1 MSNEL
6 FVPGVRMIGA
16 ENAIELTVEQIV
28 YSGKGLARHEGF
40 VVFIPEVLPGER
52 VLAEIVARH
61 KRHADARLISV
72 LDASTERTVPCCP
85 LYGTCPGCVYQH
97 ARYGEEIRIK
107 QAQLVNFLERT
118 AAWQNSVVVAEPVPS
133 PLEIG
138 YRNKIVLH
146 TRAGTGTAPAVGY
159 IGEDNKTLLDIA
171 ACPLALP
178 AINQRLA
185 ELRSESAFMNTLPDG
200 EDLTLRHTVEDG
212 TLSWIGERSPGKE
225 RLTEQSPWGPM
236 CVPRS
241 GFFQV
246 NPALIPALSEGVQT
260 ALSAIKPDI
269 VVDMYCGS
277 GLLSLAAGHAGVSRV
292 VGTDIDERAIRCA
305 QANARKLGKGEHV
318 FVAGRVLEQ
327 LPQILKELVPTRTVL
342 IADPPRRGMERPI
355 LDLIGESALPALL
368 YVSCAA
374 DTLAR
379 DLNRLA
385 TFGFR
390 LHSVR
395 LFDMFPRTPYFESF
409 AVLTR

>member
-1 MSNEL
+1 MT
-6 FVPGVRMIGA
+6 GA
-16 ENAIELTVEQIV
+16 ENAIELTVEKIV
-28 YSGKGLARHEGF
+28 YSGKGLARYEGL
-40 VVFIPEVLPGER
+40 VVFIPDVLPGER

-61 KRHADARLISV
+61 KRHADARLIRV
-72 LDASTERTVPCCP
+72 LDASPERIVPCCP
-85 LYGTCPGCVYQH
+85 LYEICPGCVYQH
-97 ARYGEEIRIK
+97 ACYGEEIRIK
-107 QAQLVNFLERT
+107 QDQLVNFLERT
-118 AAWQNSVVVAEPVPS
+118 AAWQNSVVVAKPLPS

-146 TRAGTGTAPAVGY
+146 TRAAANGVPAVGY
-159 IGEDNKTLLDIA
+159 IGRDNQTLLDIA

-200 EDLTLRHTVEDG
+200 EDLTLRHTIEDG
-212 TLSWIGERSPGKE
+212 TLIWFGERSSGKE

-236 CVPRS
+236 RVPRR

-246 NPALIPALSEGVQT
+246 NPALIAALTEGLQAALSV
-260 ALSAIKPDI
+260 IKPNT
-269 VVDMYCGS
+269 VVDLYCGS
-277 GLLSLAAGHAGVSRV
+277 GLLSLAAGHAGAIRI
-292 VGTDIDERAIRCA
+292 VGIDIEQRAIRFA
-305 QANARKLGKGEHV
+305 RANARKLGKGEHV
-318 FVAGRVLEQ
+318 FVAGRVLDQ
-327 LPQILKELVPTRTVL
+327 LPHILKDIDQTRTAL
-342 IADPPRRGMERPI
+342 IADPPRRGMESPI
-355 LDLIGESALPALL
+355 LDLIGVSALPTLL

-390 LHSVR
+390 LRSIR
-395 LFDMFPRTPYFESF
+395 LFDMFPRTPYFESL

>member
-1 MSNEL
+1 MT
-6 FVPGVRMIGA
+6 RA
-16 ENAIELTVEQIV
+16 ETPIELTIEKIV
-28 YSGKGLARHEGF
+28 YSGKGLARHEGL
-40 VVFIPEVLPGER
+40 VVFVPHVLPGER

-72 LDASTERTVPCCP
+72 PDASPERTIPCCP

-97 ARYGEEIRIK
+97 ARYSEEIRVK

-118 AAWQNSVVVAEPVPS
+118 AAWQDAVAVAEPVPS
-133 PLEIG
+133 PLDIG

-146 TRAGTGTAPAVGY
+146 TRAGTGAAPAVGY
-159 IGEDNKTLLDIA
+159 IGEDNQTLLDIA

-185 ELRSESAFMNTLPDG
+185 ELRSEPGFMNALPDG

-212 TLSWIGERSPGKE
+212 TLIWIGERSPGKE

-236 CVPRS
+236 RVPRR

-246 NPALIPALSEGVQT
+246 NPALIPMLTEGVQT
-260 ALSAIKPDI
+260 ALAAIKADT
-269 VVDMYCGS
+269 VVDLYCGS
-277 GLLSLAAGHAGVSRV
+277 GLLSLAASHAGATRT
-292 VGTDIDERAIRCA
+292 VGVDIDERSIRFA
-305 QANARKLGKGEHV
+305 EANTRKLGSGEQV
-318 FVAGRVLEQ
+318 FVAGRVHEQ
-327 LPQILKELVPTRTVL
+327 LPRILNGLAQTRSAL
-342 IADPPRRGMERPI
+342 IADPPRRGMEKHV
-355 LDLIGESALPALL
+355 LDMIGTSALPALL

-390 LHSVR
+390 LRSVR
-395 LFDMFPRTPYFESF
+395 MFDMFPRTPYFESIT
-409 AVLTR
+409 VLSR

>member
-1 MSNEL
+1 MTD
-6 FVPGVRMIGA
+6 A
-16 ENAIELTVEQIV
+16 EKSIELTVEKIV

-40 VVFIPEVLPGER
+40 VVFIPDVLPGER
-52 VLAEIVARH
+52 VLAEIVVRH
-61 KRHADARLISV
+61 KRHADARLIRV
-72 LDASTERTVPCCP
+72 LDASPERTVPCCP
-85 LYGTCPGCVYQH
+85 LYGICPGCVYQH
-97 ARYGEEIRIK
+97 ACYGEEIRVK
-107 QAQLVNFLERT
+107 HDQLVNFLERT
-118 AAWQNSVVVAEPVPS
+118 AAWQNSVVVADPVPS

-146 TRAGTGTAPAVGY
+146 TRACTPGAVPAVGY
-159 IGEDNKTLLDIA
+159 IGKDNQTLLDIA

-212 TLSWIGERSPGKE
+212 TLVWFGERSSGKE
-225 RLTEQSPWGPM
+225 RLTEPSPWGPM
-236 CVPRS
+236 RVPRR

-246 NPALIPALSEGVQT
+246 NPALIPALTEGVQT
-260 ALSAIKPDI
+260 ALSVIRPDT
-269 VVDMYCGS
+269 VVDLYCGS
-277 GLLSLAAGHAGVSRV
+277 GLLSLAAGHAGASRV
-292 VGTDIDERAIRCA
+292 VGVDIEERAIRFA
-305 QANARKLGKGEHV
+305 RANARKLGKGEHV
-318 FVAGRVLEQ
+318 FVAGRVLDQ
-327 LPQILKELVPTRTVL
+327 LPHILKDIDQTRTTL

-355 LDLIGESALPALL
+355 LDLIGASALPTLL

-390 LHSVR
+390 LRSVR
-395 LFDMFPRTPYFESF
+395 LLDMFPRTPYFETL